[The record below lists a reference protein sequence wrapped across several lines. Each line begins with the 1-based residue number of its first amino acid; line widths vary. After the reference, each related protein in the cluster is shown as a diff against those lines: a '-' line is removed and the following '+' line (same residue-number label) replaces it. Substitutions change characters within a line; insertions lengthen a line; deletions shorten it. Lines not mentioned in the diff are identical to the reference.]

1 MKKIVFNKNELID
14 NLKKEI
20 ENLEKTEEEEI
31 DYHKVSKNL
40 IDVSL
45 SPLKSFQDV
54 SLLTSIEKMDEKI
67 SNMDKDETIGIK
79 ELARE
84 FLPDDINETF
94 FSKEEDK
101 VTLTELRM
109 KPDLFTLELTNEAM
123 KRFSELLQE
132 QPISTGL
139 NSLKEKENLEL
150 RAYLEIGFEKSIYS
164 GVYEA
169 REFIKRETKDKNFEF
184 DFDNLS
190 RGELK
195 AIRNGMVERNDY
207 SVKEIL
213 NDLIP
218 EKEMKNSKEIEY

>member
-1 MKKIVFNKNELID
+1 MKKIVFDKSELID
-14 NLKKEI
+14 DLKKEI

-79 ELARE
+79 ELVRE
-84 FLPDDINETF
+84 FLPKDINEPF
-94 FSKEEDK
+94 FNKEEDK

-109 KPDLFTLELTNEAM
+109 KPDLFTLEITSEAM
-123 KRFSELLQE
+123 ERFGELLKE
-132 QPISTGL
+132 HPISSGLTGL
-139 NSLKEKENLEL
+139 NEKENLEL
-150 RAYLEIGFEKSIYS
+150 KAYLEVGFEKSIYT

-169 REFIKRETKDKNFEF
+169 REFIKRETKDKNFDF
-184 DFDNLS
+184 DYDNLS

-195 AIRNGMVERNDY
+195 AIRNGIVEREDY
-207 SVKEIL
+207 SVQDILKHLNTSKNKE
-213 NDLIP
+213 
-218 EKEMKNSKEIEY
+218 EKEIEY

>member
-1 MKKIVFNKNELID
+1 MKRIVFDKNELIH

-20 ENLEKTEEEEI
+20 ENLEKTDEKEI
-31 DYHKVSKNL
+31 DYHKVSEKL

-54 SLLTSIEKMDEKI
+54 SLLVSIEKMDEKI

-79 ELARE
+79 ELVRE
-84 FLPDDINETF
+84 FLPEEINTPF

-101 VTLTELRM
+101 ATLTELRT
-109 KPDLFTLELTNEAM
+109 KPDLFTLELTSKAM
-123 KRFSELLQE
+123 KRFTELLQE

-139 NSLKEKENLEL
+139 TALEEKENLEL

-169 REFIKRETKDKNFEF
+169 REFIERETKNKNFDF
-184 DFDNLS
+184 DYDNLS

-195 AIRNGMVERNDY
+195 AIRNGIVEREDY
-207 SVKEIL
+207 SIKDILKDLDKSKNKE
-213 NDLIP
+213 
-218 EKEMKNSKEIEY
+218 EKEIEY

>member
-1 MKKIVFNKNELID
+1 MKRIVFDKSELIH

-20 ENLEKTEEEEI
+20 ENLEKTDEKEI
-31 DYHKVSKNL
+31 DYHKISENL
-40 IDVSL
+40 IDISL

-54 SLLTSIEKMDEKI
+54 SLLVSIEKMDEKI

-79 ELARE
+79 ELVRE
-84 FLPDDINETF
+84 FLPEDINTPF

-101 VTLTELRM
+101 ATLTELRT
-109 KPDLFTLELTNEAM
+109 KPDLFTLELTSKAM
-123 KRFSELLQE
+123 KRFTELLQE

-139 NSLKEKENLEL
+139 TALEEKENLEL

-169 REFIKRETKDKNFEF
+169 REFIERETKNKNFDF
-184 DFDNLS
+184 DYDNLS

-195 AIRNGMVERNDY
+195 AIRNGIVEREDY
-207 SVKEIL
+207 SIKDILKDLDKSKNKE
-213 NDLIP
+213 
-218 EKEMKNSKEIEY
+218 EKEIEY

>member
-1 MKKIVFNKNELID
+1 MKKIVFDKSELIH

-20 ENLEKTEEEEI
+20 ENLAKTDEKEI
-31 DYHKVSKNL
+31 DYHKVSEKL

-79 ELARE
+79 ELVRE
-84 FLPDDINETF
+84 FLPKDINEPF
-94 FSKEEDK
+94 FNKEEDK

-109 KPDLFTLELTNEAM
+109 KPDLFTLEITSEAM
-123 KRFSELLQE
+123 ERFGELLKE
-132 QPISTGL
+132 HPISSGLTGL
-139 NSLKEKENLEL
+139 NEKENLEL
-150 RAYLEIGFEKSIYS
+150 KAYLEVGFEKSIYT

-169 REFIKRETKDKNFEF
+169 REFIKRETKDKNFDF
-184 DFDNLS
+184 DYDNLS

-195 AIRNGMVERNDY
+195 AIRNGIVEREDY
-207 SVKEIL
+207 SVQDILKDLNTSKNKE
-213 NDLIP
+213 
-218 EKEMKNSKEIEY
+218 EKEIEY

>member
-1 MKKIVFNKNELID
+1 MKKIVFDKNELIH

-20 ENLEKTEEEEI
+20 ENLEKTDEKEI
-31 DYHKVSKNL
+31 DYHKVSEKL

-54 SLLTSIEKMDEKI
+54 SLLVSIEKMDEKI

-79 ELARE
+79 ELVRE
-84 FLPDDINETF
+84 FLPEDINESF

-109 KPDLFTLELTNEAM
+109 KPDLFTLEITSKAM
-123 KRFSELLQE
+123 ERFGELLKE
-132 QPISTGL
+132 HPISSGLTGL
-139 NSLKEKENLEL
+139 EEKENLEL
-150 RAYLEIGFEKSIYS
+150 KAYLEVGFEKSIYT

-169 REFIKRETKDKNFEF
+169 REFIQRETKDKNFDF
-184 DFDNLS
+184 DYDNLS

-195 AIRNGMVERNDY
+195 AIRNGIVEREDY
-207 SVKEIL
+207 SVKDIL
-213 NDLIP
+213 KDLNTSKN
-218 EKEMKNSKEIEY
+218 KEEKEIEY

>member
-1 MKKIVFNKNELID
+1 MKKIVFDKSELIH

-20 ENLEKTEEEEI
+20 ENLEKTDEKEI
-31 DYHKVSKNL
+31 DYHKVSEKL

-79 ELARE
+79 ELVRE
-84 FLPDDINETF
+84 FLPEDINEPF
-94 FSKEEDK
+94 FNKEEDK
-101 VTLTELRM
+101 ATLTELRT
-109 KPDLFTLELTNEAM
+109 KPDLFTLEITSKAM
-123 KRFSELLQE
+123 ERFGELLKE
-132 QPISTGL
+132 HPISSGL
-139 NSLKEKENLEL
+139 TALEEKENLEL

-169 REFIKRETKDKNFEF
+169 REFIERETKNKNFDF
-184 DFDNLS
+184 DYDNLS

-195 AIRNGMVERNDY
+195 AIRNGIVEREDY
-207 SVKEIL
+207 SIKDILKDLDKSKNKE
-213 NDLIP
+213 
-218 EKEMKNSKEIEY
+218 EKEIEY

>member
-1 MKKIVFNKNELID
+1 MKKIVFDKSELIH

-20 ENLEKTEEEEI
+20 ENLEKTDEKEI
-31 DYHKVSKNL
+31 DYHKVSEKL

-79 ELARE
+79 ELVRE
-84 FLPDDINETF
+84 FLPEDINAPF

-101 VTLTELRM
+101 ATLTELRT
-109 KPDLFTLELTNEAM
+109 KPDLFTLELTSKAM
-123 KRFSELLQE
+123 ERFGELLKE
-132 QPISTGL
+132 HPISSGLTGL
-139 NSLKEKENLEL
+139 NEKENLEL
-150 RAYLEIGFEKSIYS
+150 KAYLEVGFEKSIYT

-169 REFIKRETKDKNFEF
+169 RDFIQRETKNKNFDF
-184 DFDNLS
+184 DYDNLS

-195 AIRNGMVERNDY
+195 AIRNGIVEREDY
-207 SVKEIL
+207 SIKDILKDLDTSKNKE
-213 NDLIP
+213 
-218 EKEMKNSKEIEY
+218 EKEIEY

>member
-1 MKKIVFNKNELID
+1 MKKIVFDKSELIH

-20 ENLEKTEEEEI
+20 ENLEKTDEKEI
-31 DYHKVSKNL
+31 DYHKVSEKL

-79 ELARE
+79 ELVRE
-84 FLPDDINETF
+84 FLPEDINEPF
-94 FSKEEDK
+94 FNKEEDK

-109 KPDLFTLELTNEAM
+109 KPDLFTLEITSEAM
-123 KRFSELLQE
+123 ERFGELLKE
-132 QPISTGL
+132 HPISSGLTGL
-139 NSLKEKENLEL
+139 NEKENLEL
-150 RAYLEIGFEKSIYS
+150 KAYLEVGFEKSIYT

-169 REFIKRETKDKNFEF
+169 REFIKRETKDKNFDF
-184 DFDNLS
+184 DYDNLS

-195 AIRNGMVERNDY
+195 AIRNGIVEREDY
-207 SVKEIL
+207 SVQDILKDLNTSKNKE
-213 NDLIP
+213 
-218 EKEMKNSKEIEY
+218 EKEIEY

>member
-1 MKKIVFNKNELID
+1 MKKIVFDKSELIH

-20 ENLEKTEEEEI
+20 ENLEKTDEKEI
-31 DYHKVSKNL
+31 DYHKVSEKL

-79 ELARE
+79 ELVRE
-84 FLPDDINETF
+84 FLPEDINEPF
-94 FSKEEDK
+94 FNKEEDK
-101 VTLTELRM
+101 ATLTELRT
-109 KPDLFTLELTNEAM
+109 KPDLFTLEITSKAM
-123 KRFSELLQE
+123 ERFGELLKE
-132 QPISTGL
+132 HPISSGLTGL
-139 NSLKEKENLEL
+139 NEKENLEL
-150 RAYLEIGFEKSIYS
+150 KAYLEVGFEKSIYT

-169 REFIKRETKDKNFEF
+169 RDFIQRETKDKNFEF

-195 AIRNGMVERNDY
+195 AIRNGIVEREDY
-207 SVKEIL
+207 SIKDILKDLDTSKNKE
-213 NDLIP
+213 
-218 EKEMKNSKEIEY
+218 EKEIEY

>member
-1 MKKIVFNKNELID
+1 MKRIVFDKNELID

-79 ELARE
+79 ELVRE
-84 FLPDDINETF
+84 FLPEDINEPF
-94 FSKEEDK
+94 FNKEEDK
-101 VTLTELRM
+101 ATLTELRT
-109 KPDLFTLELTNEAM
+109 KPDLFTLEITSKAM
-123 KRFSELLQE
+123 ERFGELLKE
-132 QPISTGL
+132 HPISSGLTGL
-139 NSLKEKENLEL
+139 NEKENLEL
-150 RAYLEIGFEKSIYS
+150 KAYLEVGFEKSIYT

-169 REFIKRETKDKNFEF
+169 RDFIQRETKNKNFDF
-184 DFDNLS
+184 DYDNLS

-195 AIRNGMVERNDY
+195 AIRNGIVEREDY
-207 SVKEIL
+207 SIKDILKDLDTSKNKE
-213 NDLIP
+213 
-218 EKEMKNSKEIEY
+218 EKEIEY

>member
-1 MKKIVFNKNELID
+1 MKKIVFDKSELIH

-20 ENLEKTEEEEI
+20 ENLEKTDEKEI
-31 DYHKVSKNL
+31 DYHKVSEKL

-79 ELARE
+79 ELVRE
-84 FLPDDINETF
+84 FLPEDINAPF
-94 FSKEEDK
+94 FNKEEDK

-109 KPDLFTLELTNEAM
+109 KPDLFTLEITSEAM
-123 KRFSELLQE
+123 ERFGELLKE
-132 QPISTGL
+132 HPISSGLTGL
-139 NSLKEKENLEL
+139 NEKENLEL
-150 RAYLEIGFEKSIYS
+150 KAYLEVGFEKSIYT

-169 REFIKRETKDKNFEF
+169 REFIKRETKDKNFDF
-184 DFDNLS
+184 DYDNLS

-195 AIRNGMVERNDY
+195 AIRNGIVEREDY
-207 SVKEIL
+207 SVQDILKDLNTSKNKE
-213 NDLIP
+213 
-218 EKEMKNSKEIEY
+218 EKEIEY

>member
-1 MKKIVFNKNELID
+1 MKKIVFDKSELIED
-14 NLKKEI
+14 LKKEI

-79 ELARE
+79 ELVRE
-84 FLPDDINETF
+84 FLPKDINEPF
-94 FSKEEDK
+94 FNKEEDK

-109 KPDLFTLELTNEAM
+109 KPDLFTLEITSEAM
-123 KRFSELLQE
+123 ERFGELLKE
-132 QPISTGL
+132 HPISSGLTGL
-139 NSLKEKENLEL
+139 NEKENLEL
-150 RAYLEIGFEKSIYS
+150 KAYLEVGFEKSIYT

-169 REFIKRETKDKNFEF
+169 REFIKRETKDKNFDF
-184 DFDNLS
+184 DYDNLS

-195 AIRNGMVERNDY
+195 AIRNGIVEREDY
-207 SVKEIL
+207 SVQDILKDLNTSKNKE
-213 NDLIP
+213 
-218 EKEMKNSKEIEY
+218 EKEIEY

>member
-1 MKKIVFNKNELID
+1 MKKIVFDKSELIH

-20 ENLEKTEEEEI
+20 ENLEKTDEKEI
-31 DYHKVSKNL
+31 DYHKVSEKL

-79 ELARE
+79 ELVRE
-84 FLPDDINETF
+84 FLPEDINAPF

-101 VTLTELRM
+101 ATLTELRT

-123 KRFSELLQE
+123 KRFTELLQE
-132 QPISTGL
+132 HPISSGLTGL
-139 NSLKEKENLEL
+139 NEKENLEL
-150 RAYLEIGFEKSIYS
+150 KAYLEVGFEKSIYT

-169 REFIKRETKDKNFEF
+169 REFIQRETKDKNFDF
-184 DFDNLS
+184 DYDNLS

-195 AIRNGMVERNDY
+195 AIRNGIVEREDY
-207 SVKEIL
+207 SIKDILKDLDTSKNKE
-213 NDLIP
+213 
-218 EKEMKNSKEIEY
+218 EKEIEY

>member
-1 MKKIVFNKNELID
+1 MKKIVFDKSELIH

-20 ENLEKTEEEEI
+20 ENLEKTDEKEI
-31 DYHKVSKNL
+31 DYHKVSEKL

-54 SLLTSIEKMDEKI
+54 SLLVSIEKMDEKI

-79 ELARE
+79 ELVRE
-84 FLPDDINETF
+84 FLPEDINTPF

-101 VTLTELRM
+101 ATLTELRT
-109 KPDLFTLELTNEAM
+109 KPDLFTLELTSKAM
-123 KRFSELLQE
+123 KRFTELLQE

-139 NSLKEKENLEL
+139 TALEEKENLEL

-169 REFIKRETKDKNFEF
+169 REFIERETKNKNFDF
-184 DFDNLS
+184 DYDNLS

-195 AIRNGMVERNDY
+195 AIRNGIVEREDY
-207 SVKEIL
+207 SIKDILKDLDKSKNKE
-213 NDLIP
+213 
-218 EKEMKNSKEIEY
+218 EKEIEY

>member
-1 MKKIVFNKNELID
+1 MKRIVFNKNELID

-20 ENLEKTEEEEI
+20 ENLEKTDEKEI
-31 DYHKVSKNL
+31 DYHKVSEKL

-79 ELARE
+79 ELVRE
-84 FLPDDINETF
+84 FLPEDINEPF

-101 VTLTELRM
+101 ATLTELRT

-123 KRFSELLQE
+123 KRFTELLQE

-139 NSLKEKENLEL
+139 TALEEKENLEL
-150 RAYLEIGFEKSIYS
+150 RAYLEIGFEKSIYT

-169 REFIKRETKDKNFEF
+169 REFIQRETKDKNFDF
-184 DFDNLS
+184 DYDNLS

-195 AIRNGMVERNDY
+195 AIRNGIVEREDY
-207 SVKEIL
+207 SIKDILKDLDTSKNKE
-213 NDLIP
+213 
-218 EKEMKNSKEIEY
+218 EKETEY

>member
-1 MKKIVFNKNELID
+1 MKRIVFDKNELIH

-20 ENLEKTEEEEI
+20 ENLEKTDEKEI
-31 DYHKVSKNL
+31 DYHKVSEKL

-54 SLLTSIEKMDEKI
+54 SLLVSIEKMDEKI

-79 ELARE
+79 ELVRE
-84 FLPDDINETF
+84 FLPEDINTPF

-101 VTLTELRM
+101 ATLTELRT
-109 KPDLFTLELTNEAM
+109 KPDLFTLELTSKAM
-123 KRFSELLQE
+123 KRFTELLQE

-139 NSLKEKENLEL
+139 TALEEKENLEL

-169 REFIKRETKDKNFEF
+169 REFIERETKNKNFDF
-184 DFDNLS
+184 DYDNLS

-195 AIRNGMVERNDY
+195 AIRNGIVEREDY
-207 SVKEIL
+207 SIKDILKDLDKSKNKE
-213 NDLIP
+213 
-218 EKEMKNSKEIEY
+218 EKEIEY

>member
-1 MKKIVFNKNELID
+1 MKRIVFDKNELIH

-20 ENLEKTEEEEI
+20 EILEKTDEDKI

-79 ELARE
+79 ELVRE
-84 FLPDDINETF
+84 FLPEDINAPF

-101 VTLTELRM
+101 ATLTELRT

-123 KRFSELLQE
+123 KRFTELLQE

-139 NSLKEKENLEL
+139 TALEEKENLEL
-150 RAYLEIGFEKSIYS
+150 RAYLEVGFEKSIYT

-169 REFIKRETKDKNFEF
+169 REFIERETKNKNFDF

-195 AIRNGMVERNDY
+195 AIRNGIVEREDY
-207 SVKEIL
+207 SIKDILKDLDKSKNKE
-213 NDLIP
+213 
-218 EKEMKNSKEIEY
+218 EKEIEY

>member
-1 MKKIVFNKNELID
+1 MKRIVFDKSELIH

-20 ENLEKTEEEEI
+20 ENLEKTDEKEI
-31 DYHKVSKNL
+31 DYHKVSEKL

-79 ELARE
+79 ELVRE
-84 FLPDDINETF
+84 FLPEDINEPF
-94 FSKEEDK
+94 FNKEEDK
-101 VTLTELRM
+101 ATLTELRT
-109 KPDLFTLELTNEAM
+109 KPDLFTLEITSKAM
-123 KRFSELLQE
+123 ERFGELLKE

-139 NSLKEKENLEL
+139 TALEEKENLEL
-150 RAYLEIGFEKSIYS
+150 RAYLEVGFEKSIYT

-169 REFIKRETKDKNFEF
+169 REFIQRETKDKNFDF
-184 DFDNLS
+184 DYDNLS

-195 AIRNGMVERNDY
+195 AIRNGIVEREDY
-207 SVKEIL
+207 SVQDILKDLNTSKNKE
-213 NDLIP
+213 
-218 EKEMKNSKEIEY
+218 KKEIEY

>member
-1 MKKIVFNKNELID
+1 MKRIVFDKNELIH

-20 ENLEKTEEEEI
+20 ENLEKTDEDKI

-79 ELARE
+79 ELVRE
-84 FLPDDINETF
+84 FLPEDINEPF
-94 FSKEEDK
+94 FNKEEDK

-109 KPDLFTLELTNEAM
+109 KPDLFTLEITSEAM
-123 KRFSELLQE
+123 ERFGELLKE
-132 QPISTGL
+132 HPISSGFTGL
-139 NSLKEKENLEL
+139 NEKENLEL
-150 RAYLEIGFEKSIYS
+150 KAYLEVGFEKSIYT

-169 REFIKRETKDKNFEF
+169 REFIKRETKDKNFDF
-184 DFDNLS
+184 DYDNLS

-195 AIRNGMVERNDY
+195 AIRNGIVEREDY
-207 SVKEIL
+207 SVQDILKDLNTSKNKE
-213 NDLIP
+213 
-218 EKEMKNSKEIEY
+218 EKEIEY